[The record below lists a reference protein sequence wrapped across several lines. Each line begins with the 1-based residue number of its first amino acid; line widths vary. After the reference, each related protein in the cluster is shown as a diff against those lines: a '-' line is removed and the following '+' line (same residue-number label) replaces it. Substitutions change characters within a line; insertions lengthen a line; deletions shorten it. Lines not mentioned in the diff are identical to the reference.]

1 MMIGKRRRD
10 AYPIILSPDPEG
22 GYYVFIP
29 DFDKATQGDD
39 IAEAM
44 EMARDLIGLVGI
56 DLEDDGKTIPT
67 PNSVTYELEKD
78 DLVTFVDI
86 DFLEYR
92 RKVDNRAVKKNCTIP
107 YWLNVE
113 AEKAGINFSKLLQ
126 DAIMTA
132 LGLTKAN

>member
-1 MMIGKRRRD
+1 MAVKRRRD
-10 AYPIILSPDPEG
+10 AYPIVLSPETDG

-56 DLEDDGKTIPT
+56 DLEDDGKEMPM
-67 PNSVTYELEKD
+67 PNSVKYELEKD
-78 DLVTFVDI
+78 DIVTFVDI
-86 DFLEYR
+86 DFVEYR
-92 RKVDNRAVKKNCTIP
+92 KKVDNRAVKKNCTIP

-113 AEKAGINFSKLLQ
+113 AEKAGVNFSKLLQ
-126 DAIMTA
+126 EAIMNT
-132 LGLTKAN
+132 LGLSKAN

>member
-1 MMIGKRRRD
+1 MAVKRRRD
-10 AYPIILSPDPEG
+10 AYPIVLSPETDG

-56 DLEDDGKTIPT
+56 DLEDDGKEIPM
-67 PNSVTYELEKD
+67 PNSVKYESEKD
-78 DLVTFVDI
+78 DIVTFVDI
-86 DFLEYR
+86 DFVEYR
-92 RKVDNRAVKKNCTIP
+92 KKVDNRAVKKNCTIP

-113 AEKAGINFSKLLQ
+113 AEKAGVNFSKLLQ
-126 DAIMTA
+126 EAIINA
-132 LGLTKAN
+132 LGLSKAN